1 MDNGFNFSDFQFNL
15 GEFFKNLREN
25 KGLTQEQACKGVC
38 SRRTLSNIENGLIT
52 NLKQMVYLSEK
63 LEFPSNEA
71 ILAASGYPEDRLEA
85 FLDQVKTYF
94 NEKNISALQDML
106 EKKQKASLTN
116 KENYLH
122 ILSLSDYI
130 YYLDSNCPIAKS
142 DIINATDYLDRL
154 EEWNYINV
162 RLFGQIAHLLNINL
176 VCSFTKDIIKYH
188 KNIFM
193 VNNLKKHRL
202 IQVLNN
208 VIHYCL
214 DEGHLA
220 YVEYFLKTVF
230 SLVLRP
236 TRLPEHI
243 GDSIFLDYEYG
254 RYLLIAENKKDG
266 LKIMR
271 DTINALSMCGYEDL
285 ANKFQQNYNETIIKL
300 DKYQSSMTLSSKVC
314 N

>member
-25 KGLTQEQACKGVC
+25 KGLTQEQVCKGVC

-52 NLKQMVYLSEK
+52 NLKHMTYLSEK
-63 LEFPSNEA
+63 LEFPSNEVV
-71 ILAASGYPEDRLEA
+71 LAACGYPEDKLEA
-85 FLDQVKTYF
+85 FLDQAKIYF
-94 NEKNISALQDML
+94 DEKNISALQDML
-106 EKKQKASLTN
+106 KEKRKAVLKN

-122 ILSLSDYI
+122 ILSLSNYI
-130 YYLDSNCPIAKS
+130 YDLDSNSPIPKS

-154 EEWNYINV
+154 EEWNLVNI
-162 RLFGQIAHLLNINL
+162 RLFGQVAHLLNINL

-202 IQVLNN
+202 IQALIN

-214 DEGHLA
+214 DEGHLT
-220 YVEYFLKTVF
+220 YVELFLTTAY
-230 SLVLRP
+230 SLILKP
-236 TRLPEHI
+236 RLQEHI
-243 GDSIFLDYEYG
+243 GDNLFLDYEYG

-271 DTINALSMCGYEDL
+271 DTISAFSVCGYEDL
-285 ANKFQQNYNETIIKL
+285 ADKFQQNYNETIIKL
-300 DKYQSSMTLSSKVC
+300 DKYQS
-314 N
+314 